1 LSAALKFIV
10 PPLGLE
16 PLVDFTLQDIEGAAG
31 LYALR
36 SDENTDR
43 RLFVLDA
50 AVHFPDYTP
59 TLSDEQCA
67 ALDLTTPEN
76 VLLLVIVNPSESGS
90 TVNLM
95 APIVAN
101 ATTGSCAQVILED
114 QHWPLRATL
123 SARSA

>member
-1 LSAALKFIV
+1 MSAALQFIA

-36 SDENTDR
+36 ADASPDW

-50 AVHFPDYTP
+50 AVHFPEYTP

-67 ALDLTTPEN
+67 ALDVTTPEN

-95 APIVAN
+95 APIVVN
-101 ATTGSCAQVILED
+101 ATNGVCAQVILED
-114 QHWPLRATL
+114 QHWPLRAQL
-123 SARSA
+123 GVRSA